1 MTLFTLGYIGLCLF
15 SGVVNTNSLF
25 SVLFIILL
33 LKMWLCLSFFFTN
46 FFNIK
51 NSNKGVTKTPIQT
64 CYPQAFYQQC
74 KWCTSLCRN
83 QESALIFFFFFAW
96 QSSAFTLKIFW
107 CVWFLLTANDPSSSQ
122 FEALNKFSSNL

>member
-15 SGVVNTNSLF
+15 SGVVNINRTENKLF
-25 SVLFIILL
+25 VILL

-64 CYPQAFYQQC
+64 CYP
-74 KWCTSLCRN
+74 
-83 QESALIFFFFFAW
+83 
-96 QSSAFTLKIFW
+96 
-107 CVWFLLTANDPSSSQ
+107 
-122 FEALNKFSSNL
+122 